1 MQGQMNQKQG
11 IGVDMNYVLEE
22 YSNHVN
28 ALNKEVIFLKAY
40 IKQLE
45 DKIQKLESEE
55 EVKENGTN

>member
-11 IGVDMNYVLEE
+11 IGVDMNYVLDE

-28 ALNKEVIFLKAY
+28 VLSKEIVFLKAY